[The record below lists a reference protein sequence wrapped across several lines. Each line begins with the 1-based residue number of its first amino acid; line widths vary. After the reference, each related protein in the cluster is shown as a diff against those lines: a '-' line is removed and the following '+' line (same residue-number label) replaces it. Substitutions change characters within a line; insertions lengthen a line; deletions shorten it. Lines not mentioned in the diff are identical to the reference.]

1 MKAVLQRVLSGSVSV
16 EGRTVGSVDRGLVVL
31 VGVAPEDSDED
42 ALWLAR
48 KTASLRVFDDE
59 NGRMNLSLADMGGG
73 ALVVSQFTLLA
84 DCRKGRRPSF
94 TGAAPPEKGDEL
106 YLKFAEALRDEGIDV
121 ATGRFGERMLVE
133 IQNDGPVT
141 LLLDSADRAGR

>member
-48 KTASLRVFDDE
+48 KTASLRIFDDE